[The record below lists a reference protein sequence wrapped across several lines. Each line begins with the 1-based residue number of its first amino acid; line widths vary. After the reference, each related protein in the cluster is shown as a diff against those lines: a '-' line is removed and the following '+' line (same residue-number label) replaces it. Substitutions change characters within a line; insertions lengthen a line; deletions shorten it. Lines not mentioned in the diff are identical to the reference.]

1 MKYRLTII
9 SCIAIILILLIFSQ
23 LKSSVDLPEAETVVI
38 CQGEEVVKEVT
49 GSEAQ
54 LFLMGLETTKPYF
67 FKNASNEDNPAVE
80 QFYTIVIGDQ
90 IFYLYEAR
98 GSLYLMKPY
107 DYTVEL
113 ATDLD
118 TVLE

>member
-1 MKYRLTII
+1 MRYRLTII
-9 SCIAIILILLIFSQ
+9 SCIAIVLSLLVFSQ

-38 CQGEEVVKEVT
+38 YQGEEVVKEVT

-67 FKNASNEDNPAVE
+67 FKNASHQDNPAVE
-80 QFYTIVIGDQ
+80 EFYTMVVGDQ
-90 IFYLYEAR
+90 TFYLYEER
-98 GSLYLMKPY
+98 GGLYLMKPY

>member
-9 SCIAIILILLIFSQ
+9 SCIAIVLSLLVFSQ
-23 LKSSVDLPEAETVVI
+23 LKSSVDLPAAETVVI
-38 CQGEEVVKEVT
+38 YQGEEVVKEVT
-49 GSEAQ
+49 DSEAQ

-67 FKNASNEDNPAVE
+67 FKNGSNQDTPTVE
-80 QFYTIVIGDQ
+80 SFYTMLVGEET
-90 IFYLYEAR
+90 FYLYEEN
-98 GSLYLMKPY
+98 GGLYLMKPY